1 MQDYIHQLIKAGES
15 ETLDF
20 KQTVTAA
27 KIARTL
33 VAFANAKGGIILI
46 GVSDDKR
53 ILGIDPPEELFVIE
67 QASEKYCSPPIKF
80 NYEIYEEENKAV
92 LLIEIAESTQKPHF
106 AINNDHQLH
115 IYMRVGNKNHS
126 L

>member
-1 MQDYIHQLIKAGES
+1 MLDYLHQLIKSGES

-20 KQTVTAA
+20 KQTISAT

-33 VAFANAKGGIILI
+33 VAFANTKGGTILI

-53 ILGIDPPEELFVIE
+53 ILGIDAEEELFVME
-67 QASEKYCSPPIKF
+67 QAAEKYCTPKIAF
-80 NYEIYEEENKAV
+80 NYEIYEEDNKTI
-92 LLIEIAESTQKPHF
+92 LIIHIAESTQKPHF
-106 AINNDHQLH
+106 WIDNNKHVH
-115 IYMRVGNKNHS
+115 IYMRVGDKNHS

>member
-20 KQTVTAA
+20 KQTVTAM

-67 QASEKYCSPPIKF
+67 QAAEKYCTPTVSF
-80 NYEIYEEENKAV
+80 TYQVYEEEKKSV

-106 AINNDHQLH
+106 VIHNDQQLH
-115 IYMRVGNKNHS
+115 IYMRVGNKNYS

>member
-1 MQDYIHQLIKAGES
+1 MKDYLHQLIKGGES

-20 KQTVTAA
+20 KQTITSS

-33 VAFANAKGGIILI
+33 VAFANTKGGTILI

-53 ILGIDPPEELFVIE
+53 ILGIDADEELFVIE
-67 QASEKYCSPPIKF
+67 QAAEKYCTPKIAF
-80 NYEIYEEENKAV
+80 NYEVYEEDNKTI
-92 LLIEIAESTQKPHF
+92 LIIHIVESTKKPHF
-106 AINNDHQLH
+106 YIDNDKHLH
-115 IYMRVGNKNHS
+115 IYMRVGDKNHT